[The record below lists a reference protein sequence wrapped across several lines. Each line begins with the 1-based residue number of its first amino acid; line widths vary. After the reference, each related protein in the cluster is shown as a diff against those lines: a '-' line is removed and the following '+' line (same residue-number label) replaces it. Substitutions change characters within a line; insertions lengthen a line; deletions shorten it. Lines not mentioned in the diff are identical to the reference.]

1 MPKQSPIA
9 SWGLLRSARNDRWAG
24 SYTLR
29 VLLLS
34 FRDFFGIMRQAS
46 GPYGVISIFNKVV
59 YKEML
64 PKTADIV
71 IIGGGCI
78 GVSTAYYLAKGGAGK
93 VVLLEREKFLGM
105 GSTGRNAGGVRYQF
119 STEVN
124 IRLSMYSLDVISHFE
139 ELFGVSA
146 GYHPIG
152 YLFLLTTPAEVA
164 TFKANV
170 ELQHRV
176 GVPWVRYLEPKQVA
190 ELVPLVN
197 LDGVMGGTFCPR
209 DGLADPNSVTQGFAK
224 GARHATRGVQIETA
238 ATVTG
243 IKTEGGRISAV
254 VTNRGE
260 IAAHTVV
267 NCAGPWAAEIGE
279 MAGVDIPIV
288 PVRRQFFTT
297 DALPAVPRDHVFT
310 IEFATSLYFH
320 PEGAGLLVGMSNPN
334 EKPGDTYAIDEE
346 FHLTTLERA
355 MYRLPLLE
363 NARVA
368 SQVAG
373 LYEVTP
379 DAHPIVAQ
387 ARALPGFY
395 IAAGFSGH
403 GFQHSPATGKVMS
416 ELILD
421 GATQTIDISMLD
433 LERFAEGRLI
443 HEGNVV

>member
-1 MPKQSPIA
+1 
-9 SWGLLRSARNDRWAG
+9 
-24 SYTLR
+24 
-29 VLLLS
+29 
-34 FRDFFGIMRQAS
+34 
-46 GPYGVISIFNKVV
+46 
-59 YKEML
+59 ML

-71 IIGGGCI
+71 IIGGGCM
-78 GVSTAYYLAKGGAGK
+78 GASTAYYLAQRGAQN

-124 IRLSMYSLDVISHFE
+124 IRLSMFSLDVISHFE
-139 ELFGVSA
+139 DLFGISA

-152 YLFLLTTPAEVA
+152 YLFLLTTPAQVA

-170 ELQHRV
+170 ELERRV
-176 GVPWVRYLEPKQVA
+176 GVPWVQYLEPKEIAQ
-190 ELVPLVN
+190 LVPLVN
-197 LDGVMGGTFCPR
+197 LEGVLGGTFCPR

-224 GARHATRGVQIETA
+224 AATQRGAKVETET
-238 ATVTG
+238 TVTG
-243 IKTEGGRISAV
+243 IKVEGGRVSAIA
-254 VTNRGE
+254 TNRGE
-260 IAAHTVV
+260 IATRTVV
-267 NCAGPWAAEIGE
+267 NCAGPWAAQIGK
-279 MAGVDIPIV
+279 MAGLDIPIA

-297 DALPAVPRDHVFT
+297 AALPQIPRDHVFT

-320 PEGAGLLVGMSNPN
+320 PEGPGLLVGMSNAD

-346 FHLTTLERA
+346 FHLKTLERA
-355 MYRLPLLE
+355 LYRLPLLE
-363 NARVA
+363 HARVT
-368 SQVAG
+368 SQTAG

-379 DAHPIVAQ
+379 DAEPILAQ

-421 GATQTIDISMLD
+421 GAPKTVDISMLD

-443 HEGNVV
+443 KEVNVV